1 MAQQFGPAQFIAK
14 WKPVELSERAA
25 SQEHFIDVCRLLGQP
40 TPAEHDATGAEYTF
54 EKGVTPTAGA
64 SRGSA
69 GERGFADVWWRG
81 KFAWEYKRKGKYR
94 DLTEA
99 YRQLCQYR
107 EALENPPLLIVS
119 DIAQTEIHT
128 NFTGTVKQVHA
139 IALADMAEPRS
150 LGLLRR
156 VFTDPLSFKPQK
168 TTEAVTKYIAEQ
180 FATIARSLR
189 QFGHDPH
196 TAAHFLMKCMFCLFA
211 EDVELLP
218 KELFKKLVNR
228 YKAEPVKLTE
238 RLTELFGKMRTGGD
252 FGAEPIAH
260 FDGGLFDDSPG
271 LRLTSGDIGTL
282 MIAAQSD
289 WGSVEPAIFGT
300 LFERS
305 LDPNT
310 RAQIGAHYTSR
321 DDIMLVVEPVVMT
334 PLRRE
339 WEAVKADVE
348 AQLDRRHK
356 GKADTKKKADKAIE
370 KTLRDFIDRLA
381 SIRILD
387 PACGSGN
394 FLYVAIQQLLHLEKE
409 VITYA
414 ARPDIALGLF
424 PQVRPTQLHGI
435 EINPYAAE
443 LAQVVIW
450 IGYLQ
455 WMRDNGFAAPRDPIL
470 EPLQTIE
477 CRDAILEFLP
487 ESVPEPPLPEPPHL
501 CGADSARRERRGSG
515 MRERRGSE
523 GRGGHYLLTW
533 TTYGTWLPG
542 DERGFVGRVPDEQ
555 GGHVIHNL
563 PGEPYDADEPR
574 LQREALRQRK
584 GTPVKLTREQAGVCV
599 EAFGEVCVKYGVS
612 IDAGA
617 VMANHVHL
625 VVTSDESEGPRLLNL
640 FKGVSSRRLGQR
652 FGKQASGSW
661 WTTGGSRRLL
671 RDERAFENAVN
682 YVRNQG
688 HMLAACET
696 PPPDMNVGAR
706 EVNVG
711 ARAIASDAIP
721 NIGILPTPGIHV
733 TPSPGVHAGRS
744 QSIPRKPLA
753 VPARWPD
760 ADFIIGNPP
769 FLGGSL
775 IWESLGTE
783 YRDKLWACY
792 EIPGFSDL
800 CCYWF
805 ELARRAIERN
815 PNIRAGLLATQAVRG
830 GVNRTVLERIK
841 NSGDIFYAWSDR
853 DWILDGAAV
862 HVSIVGF
869 DSGRDTRHILDGM
882 SVTAIHANLATGAD
896 TTEAADLPENHELSF
911 GGTKKSGAFD
921 IEWKLAADLLKKPT
935 NVNRRHNCDVLHPWL
950 NGSAITGRDPGNW
963 IIDFGVGASLE
974 NASGYEAPFEHVR
987 TSVKPQRDNNK
998 REHRR
1003 ENWWLHAETCPGM
1016 RSAIARMDHFL
1027 ATPRVSKFRLYAW
1040 YSTRVLPDDG
1050 IYIFA
1055 RSDDY
1060 FFGVLHSSIH
1070 ELWARRMGTQLR
1082 EVESGFRYTPTT
1094 CFETFPFPWAPGSE
1108 PLDMNVGAQGDSSS
1122 SSAIPSDLAS
1132 PSPGIHAGRRSTK
1145 PPAINGGA
1153 QIHGAQI
1160 HERISAAARLLNEQ
1174 RERWLN
1180 PPEWV
1185 EPIARAVD
1193 AEDDFADVPEEARAL
1208 IRHSAIMAR
1217 AAKDPKLKKRTLTN
1231 LYNERPTWLKL
1242 AHEQLDRA
1250 VLAAYAATD
1259 PDGEWSEDWT
1269 RAWVDSGA
1277 GEPLPDNHE
1286 LSEQRKETDQR
1297 VLAALLRL
1305 NLQRAGGR

>member
-1 MAQQFGPAQFIAK
+1 MPQQLTPAKFVAK

-25 SQEHFIDVCRLLGQP
+25 SQEHFIDLCRLLGQP

-64 SRGSA
+64 SRGAA
-69 GERGFADVWWRG
+69 GDRGFADVWWKG

-119 DIAQTEIHT
+119 DIARTEIHT
-128 NFTGTVKQVHA
+128 NFTGTAKEIHA
-139 IALADMAEPRS
+139 LRLDELDDPR
-150 LGLLRR
+150 GLDLIRR
-156 VFTDPLSFKPQK
+156 VFTDPESFRPQ
-168 TTEAVTKYIAEQ
+168 VTAERVTREVAER
-180 FATIARSLR
+180 FAHLAQALRSR
-189 QFGHDPH
+189 GHDPH

-211 EDVELLP
+211 EDVGLLP
-218 KELFKKLVNR
+218 GNLFTKVLKNNRKEP
-228 YKAEPVKLTE
+228 AKLTD
-238 RLTELFGKMRTGGD
+238 RLTDLFDKMRTGGD
-252 FGAEPIAH
+252 FGADSVAH
-260 FDGGLFDDSPG
+260 FNGGLFDNAPA
-271 LRLTSGDIGTL
+271 LRLT
-282 MIAAQSD
+282 AADMDVLLDAAKSD

-321 DDIMLVVEPVVMT
+321 DDIMLVVEPVVMA

-339 WEAVKADVE
+339 WETVKADVE
-348 AQLDRRHK
+348 AQLAKRRSATDKKGK
-356 GKADTKKKADKAIE
+356 GKADEAIE
-370 KTLRDFIDRLA
+370 AKLRGFVERLA

-409 VITYA
+409 VVTYA
-414 ARPDIALGLF
+414 ARSDIALGLI

-477 CRDAILEFLP
+477 NRDAILEFLP
-487 ESVPEPPLPEPPHL
+487 EFVPEPPLPEPPHL
-501 CGADSARRERRGSG
+501 CGVDSARRERRGSD
-515 MRERRGSE
+515 RERRGSE

-555 GGHVIHNL
+555 GGHFIHNL
-563 PGEPYDADEPR
+563 PGEPYDADEPQ
-574 LQREALRQRK
+574 LQQEGLRQRK
-584 GTPVKLTREQAGVCV
+584 GAPVKLTREQAGVCV

-612 IDAGA
+612 IEAGA

-625 VVTSDESEGPRLLNL
+625 VVTSDDSEGPRLLNL

-696 PPPDMNVGAR
+696 HPPGVHASPSPGVHASPSPGVHAGRRSTKPPDMNVGAR
-706 EVNVG
+706 
-711 ARAIASDAIP
+711 IP
-721 NIGILPTPGIHV
+721 PDDQS
-733 TPSPGVHAGRS
+733 PSPRIHAGRS
-744 QSIPRKPLA
+744 QTGPRKPLA

-775 IWESLGTE
+775 IWEALGTE
-783 YRDKLWACY
+783 YRDKLWSVY
-792 EIPGFSDL
+792 ELPGFSDL

-805 ELARRAIERN
+805 EVARRAICKKPTVRV
-815 PNIRAGLLATQAVRG
+815 GLLATQAIRG

-841 NSGDIFYAWSDR
+841 ESGDIFMAWSDR
-853 DWILDGAAV
+853 EWILDGAAV

-869 DSGRDTRHILDGM
+869 SSHNDAKPILNSALVPTINAD
-882 SVTAIHANLATGAD
+882 LATGLDMTNARR
-896 TTEAADLPENHELSF
+896 LNENESICYI
-911 GGTKKSGAFD
+911 GTKKAGLFE
-921 IEWKLAADLLKKPT
+921 IPFTLAVQLCRCPSNPNGKFNSEVMRPWAQGKS
-935 NVNRRHNCDVLHPWL
+935 VNSRWD
-950 NGSAITGRDPGNW
+950 GEW
-963 IIDFGVGASLE
+963 IIDFGVDMPQESAAL
-974 NASGYEAPFEHVR
+974 YEAPFAHVQEL
-987 TSVKPQRDNNK
+987 VKPDRMKNK
-998 REHRR
+998 RDAYRDR
-1003 ENWWLHAETCPGM
+1003 WWLHAETRPGM
-1016 RSAIARMDHFL
+1016 RRAIAGLPRMV
-1027 ATPRVSKFRLYAW
+1027 ATARHSKHRMCTWVATAFI
-1040 YSTRVLPDDG
+1040 PDDG
-1050 IYIFA
+1050 LFIFA

-1082 EVESGFRYTPTT
+1082 EAESGFRYTPTT
-1094 CFETFPFPWAPGSE
+1094 CFETFALPWTPGTE
-1108 PLDMNVGAQGDSSS
+1108 PC
-1122 SSAIPSDLAS
+1122 PSPGVHAS
-1132 PSPGIHAGRRSTK
+1132 PSPGVHAGRRSTK
-1145 PPAINGGA
+1145 PPDMNVGA
-1153 QIHGAQI
+1153 LIY
-1160 HERISAAARLLNEQ
+1160 ERISNAAKKLNEQ

-1180 PPEWV
+1180 PSEWL
-1185 EPIARAVD
+1185 EAIAKAVD
-1193 AEDDFADVPEEARAL
+1193 NEDDFADVPEEARAL

-1217 AAKDPKLKKRTLTN
+1217 AAKDAKLKKRTLTN
-1231 LYNERPTWLKL
+1231 LYNERPTWLRL
-1242 AHEQLDRA
+1242 LHEQLDRA
-1250 VLAAYAATD
+1250 ALAAYAATD
-1259 PDGEWSEDWT
+1259 PDGEWSEDWAKVWT
-1269 RAWVDSGA
+1269 DTGA
-1277 GEPLPDNHE
+1277 GQPLPDDHE
-1286 LSEQRKETDQR
+1286 LADLRKETDQR
-1297 VLAALLRL
+1297 VLANLLRL
-1305 NLQRAGGR
+1305 NLDRARK